1 MPISDTIPRARGSA
15 FAKPNQAHS
24 DSTETARG
32 PEETLR
38 SIVDGLAETVLEVS
52 DEEIFEETTEEGFDP
67 LNVAKEIRQTL
78 LDATKALKQGKDD
91 RQKTSTTHLSGSSA
105 GA

>member
-1 MPISDTIPRARGSA
+1 MPISDTIPRVLGSA

-38 SIVDGLAETVLEVS
+38 SIVEGLAEAVLEAS
-52 DEEIFEETTEEGFDP
+52 DEEIFEETTEEGVDP
-67 LNVAKEIRQTL
+67 MNTAKEIRQIL
-78 LDATKALKQGKDD
+78 LDATK
-91 RQKTSTTHLSGSSA
+91 
-105 GA
+105 GAEAK